1 VRTVWPGRSTLMGY
15 KKPQSQMKTKH
26 ITGLGNAGLLI

>member
-1 VRTVWPGRSTLMGY
+1 
-15 KKPQSQMKTKH
+15 MKTKH